1 MASVKVGQ
9 KVWVVLMGNELGG
22 VFTTEKIAK
31 EAAKQVE
38 GTVFSDLLSNK

>member
-9 KVWVVLMGNELGG
+9 KVWVVMMGEELAG

-31 EAAKQVE
+31 EAAKQVD
-38 GTVFSDLLSNK
+38 GVVLSDLLSNK